1 MINDDKTDK
10 DSQMDNTD
18 EYYKIDSKNKLS
30 VQSSKLPPRYF
41 GILHKRNN
49 SDKSGTKQN
58 NSQRPTNIIG
68 LKRAHNKY
76 RIIKAAQ
83 KIKGSPN
90 SAILRKS
97 MAPLGDSYIIAVNEK
112 FHYEGLYR
120 FSSIE
125 GLAYR
130 AMENGPTSQKKND
143 IISYGEYKS
152 EENTFVKS
160 TNDFL
165 TMMTDIVVIDSDKF
179 KKPIQKPFFCRDFLN
194 HTY

>member
-10 DSQMDNTD
+10 DSLMDEKD

-41 GILHKRNN
+41 GILHQRNN
-49 SDKSGTKQN
+49 SEKSCTKLPN
-58 NSQRPTNIIG
+58 NQRPTNIIG

-76 RIIKAAQ
+76 RIIKASQ

-90 SAILRKS
+90 SSVLRKF

-112 FHYEGLYR
+112 FNYEGLYR

-130 AMENGPTSQKKND
+130 AMGSGP
-143 IISYGEYKS
+143 KS
-152 EENTFVKS
+152 
-160 TNDFL
+160 
-165 TMMTDIVVIDSDKF
+165 
-179 KKPIQKPFFCRDFLN
+179 
-194 HTY
+194 